1 MLGLATP
8 SSAKQGIPLMADHSL
23 LQVFERD
30 GVTNVEFVESNILD
44 EVCIRRIGD
53 EITTIIDRKGQ
64 PRLILNFQNVSAL
77 SSSALGM
84 LITLNTK
91 IGDKKGKLALACIK
105 GPIVDVFR
113 ITKLDQAF
121 EMHDSM
127 ASALTSLRVY

>member
-1 MLGLATP
+1 
-8 SSAKQGIPLMADHSL
+8 MADHSL

-53 EITTIIDRKGQ
+53 EITQIIERKGQ
-64 PRLILNFQNVSAL
+64 PRLILNFQNVNAL

-91 IGDKKGKLALACIK
+91 IGEKKGKLALACIK

>member
-8 SSAKQGIPLMADHSL
+8 SSAKQGNSQMADHSL

-53 EITTIIDRKGQ
+53 EITQIIERKGQ
-64 PRLILNFQNVSAL
+64 PRLILNFQNVNAL

-91 IGDKKGKLALACIK
+91 IGEKKGKLALACIK

>member
-1 MLGLATP
+1 MPEPAIP
-8 SSAKQGIPLMADHSL
+8 SSAKQGNSQMADNSL

-53 EITTIIDRKGQ
+53 EITQIIERKGQ
-64 PRLILNFQNVSAL
+64 PRLILNFQNVNAL

-91 IGDKKGKLALACIK
+91 IGEKKGKLALACIK